1 MKNTAILGKGH
12 LSFNYI
18 KVYSL
23 KEFRNYSYIS
33 IKLLTPKTLTKLLAR
48 LNFNNYSVNSV

>member
-1 MKNTAILGKGH
+1 MKNTAILGKGY

-33 IKLLTPKTLTKLLAR
+33 IKLLTPKTLTKFLAR
-48 LNFNNYSVNSV
+48 LNFSNYSVNSV